1 VNPILAAV
9 ALVVVAGTVVAVA
22 ARAPRV
28 AILGLAIVLI
38 GSPVL
43 ADPLPA
49 PLGLAS
55 RFVGAIL
62 MAYLLWIAARDRG
75 RILGPSPTTGGS
87 RIGWPAEALMA
98 AAAFVVGFAAHG
110 LGAPAL
116 GSALSSAAGFAVAAL
131 ALSAT
136 VTGIDVLR
144 VGIGSL
150 LLLDG
155 ALLVRAGLGGTPDQL
170 EQLVTTGALVV
181 VAAAI
186 ATLARAALA
195 DGTVG
200 FDFSADGRRRRR
212 EPDAHPIEPRV
223 GEPRVGEMTRRPR

>member
-1 VNPILAAV
+1 MNPILAAV

-22 ARAPRV
+22 ARPPRV

-75 RILGPSPTTGGS
+75 RVRGPSPLTGGS
-87 RIGWPAEALMA
+87 HIGWPAEALMA
-98 AAAFVVGFAAHG
+98 ASAFVVGFAAHG

-116 GSALSSAAGFAVAAL
+116 GSSLSSAAGFAVAAL
-131 ALSAT
+131 AVSAT
-136 VTGIDVLR
+136 VTGVDVLR

-150 LLLDG
+150 LLIDG

-186 ATLARAALA
+186 GTLARAALA
-195 DGTVG
+195 DGAGG
-200 FDFSADGRRRRR
+200 FDFSADGRGSRRR

-223 GEPRVGEMTRRPR
+223 GDIVR

>member
-22 ARAPRV
+22 FRDPRV
-28 AILGLAIVLI
+28 AILGLAVVLI
-38 GSPVL
+38 GSPIL
-43 ADPLPA
+43 TDPLPA

-62 MAYLLWIAARDRG
+62 AAYLLWIAVRDRA
-75 RILGPSPTTGGS
+75 RLHASIASTGGS

-98 AAAFVVGFAAHG
+98 ASAFVVGLAAHG

-116 GSALSSAAGFAVAAL
+116 GSSLSSAAGFAVAAL
-131 ALSAT
+131 AVSAT
-136 VTGIDVLR
+136 MTGADVIRVT
-144 VGIGSL
+144 IGSL

-170 EQLVTTGALVV
+170 EQLITTGTLIV
-181 VAAAI
+181 VAATGA
-186 ATLARAALA
+186 ALARAAVS
-195 DGTVG
+195 DGSGG
-200 FDFSADGRRRRR
+200 FGFAPEGRRRRR
-212 EPDAHPIEPRV
+212 EPEAHPIEPRV
-223 GEPRVGEMTRRPR
+223 SDLLR

>member
-22 ARAPRV
+22 SRDPRV
-28 AILGLAIVLI
+28 AILGLAVVLI

-43 ADPLPA
+43 TDPLPA
-49 PLGLAS
+49 PLGLAG

-62 MAYLLWIAARDRG
+62 AAYLLWIAVRDRTRVRG
-75 RILGPSPTTGGS
+75 TTALTGGS

-98 AAAFVVGFAAHG
+98 ASAFVVGLAAHG

-116 GSALSSAAGFAVAAL
+116 GSSLSSAAGFAVAAL
-131 ALSAT
+131 ALSAAM
-136 VTGIDVLR
+136 TGIDVVR

-170 EQLVTTGALVV
+170 EQLITTGALIV
-181 VAAAI
+181 VAASI
-186 ATLARAALA
+186 ATLARAALS
-195 DGTVG
+195 DGSGG
-200 FDFSADGRRRRR
+200 FDFSVEDTGHRRRA
-212 EPDAHPIEPRV
+212 PDAHPMEPRV
-223 GEPRVGEMTRRPR
+223 GDLSR

>member
-9 ALVVVAGTVVAVA
+9 ALVVVAGTIVAVA
-22 ARAPRV
+22 GRAPRV

-49 PLGLAS
+49 PLGLAA

-62 MAYLLWIAARDRG
+62 MAYMLWIAARDRG
-75 RILGPSPTTGGS
+75 RVRGSSPVTGGS

-98 AAAFVVGFAAHG
+98 AAASVVGFAAHG

-116 GSALSSAAGFAVAAL
+116 GSSLSSAAGFAVAAL
-131 ALSAT
+131 AVSAT
-136 VTGIDVLR
+136 VTGADVLR

-170 EQLVTTGALVV
+170 EQLVTAGALVV

-186 ATLARAALA
+186 ATLARAAVS
-195 DGTVG
+195 DGTGG
-200 FDFSADGRRRRR
+200 FEFSVDPRRRRR
-212 EPDAHPIEPRV
+212 EPEAHPIEPRIRDV
-223 GEPRVGEMTRRPR
+223 TR

>member
-28 AILGLAIVLI
+28 AILGLAVVLI

-43 ADPLPA
+43 SEPLPA

-62 MAYLLWIAARDRG
+62 MAYLLWVAARDRARVVG
-75 RILGPSPTTGGS
+75 RSPATGGS

-116 GSALSSAAGFAVAAL
+116 GSAMSSAAGFAVAAL

-136 VTGIDVLR
+136 VTGVDVLR

-186 ATLARAALA
+186 ATLARAALS
-195 DGTVG
+195 DGAAG

-212 EPDAHPIEPRV
+212 EPDAHPIEPH
-223 GEPRVGEMTRRPR
+223 VGEMTRRSR

>member
-1 VNPILAAV
+1 MNPILAAV

-22 ARAPRV
+22 GRPPRV
-28 AILGLAIVLI
+28 ATLGLAIVLV

-75 RILGPSPTTGGS
+75 RTRGPSPLTGGS

-98 AAAFVVGFAAHG
+98 ASAFVVGFAAHG

-116 GSALSSAAGFAVAAL
+116 GSSLSSAAGFAVAAL
-131 ALSAT
+131 AVSAT
-136 VTGIDVLR
+136 LTGIDVLR

-150 LLLDG
+150 LLIDG

-170 EQLVTTGALVV
+170 EQLVTTGALIV

-195 DGTVG
+195 DGTGG
-200 FDFSADGRRRRR
+200 FDLSADDRGPRHR

-223 GEPRVGEMTRRPR
+223 RDIVR